1 MDVRTEPEVSPHK
14 PILSSKVPRR
24 VKVYLLQGEDWIDN
38 GTGYCTGDVDQET
51 RKPFFIVRNELDAD
65 DLILKSYLEGSIQ
78 YQRQQETL
86 IVWTDLLGKD
96 LALSFQ
102 ETEGCAE
109 LCEFIIKVQQEHY
122 SPEISLYYVIPNTG
136 VSESDGA
143 QSTGAQDITEL
154 ITGPITYPEDPTTEN
169 LEQVMEVINQGS
181 NSQFTRLSILAFV
194 VKTNYL
200 SKLVDAFSASEEKHK
215 LVNLYTLTEIV
226 KALILYNETTLLEDF
241 LATEEKILGLVG
253 ILEYDPEYPN
263 LKACHRDFLCDK
275 SKFKVVIDIPG
286 SDFSSSCNIT
296 NEDESTS
303 SNGHNNVATNN
314 DNDGLKPNIFRRDF
328 LLNFLKNVVLAR
340 FLDDQMF
347 NSLNSLIY
355 FNQVEI
361 INFLKDSS
369 KNNGFLE
376 KLFALYDNDS
386 DASMDTKRDGVK
398 MLHQYVLI
406 AKSLQSYQ
414 KTDFFAT
421 LVKTGLFRMISFAL
435 EDCDSNTRV
444 LGTELIVII
453 IEQDV
458 SLVNSIDSEESII
471 HGNATENGN
480 IAIDKDETLIEAKQ
494 SKLKLSDDM
503 TLITILAKLLLEDKN
518 AGLKMQAFE
527 ALRILLDS
535 NIALNADLT
544 DRGAPLSVG
553 VGGVN
558 EFELEHFKHE
568 VDKSE
573 HHEGDRH
580 LTEDGA
586 VNTNHYFQAF
596 YSQVAPILF
605 QDFIMLAQREPSQ
618 ELVNRI
624 QNDEILCQHLCE
636 IISFCCREH
645 ETHISRP
652 FFLNNDVLS
661 GIGKLLALDVKVTLK
676 LSVIRCLKGIVLI
689 NDNSYCQYII
699 GHGIVKSFFQ
709 FFETVMDQNNL
720 ANSAC
725 LDFLEIIVKNCDK
738 TINHGRRHSFKLL
751 ATHIYDNYGE
761 LYRNKIG
768 YVSTGRELVR
778 MVENNFYDKPV
789 SDAVKHDT
797 SFESDSEPILN
808 GTADASTPINEE
820 PGVEE
825 DESTSTP
832 RPSDIFQS
840 IENDMANSAKR
851 QREEEIMPPE
861 AEKATELV
869 HEEKKSRVYQD
880 EGEKG
885 KKRSSLKSKLSSA
898 SKKLGLGLRAKS
910 ANGGSNG
917 GTNGSVHQ

>member
-1 MDVRTEPEVSPHK
+1 MDVRKDTDASSPK
-14 PILSSKVPRR
+14 PLLSSKVPRR

-51 RKPFFIVRNELDAD
+51 RKPFFVVHNELDAD

-86 IVWTDLLGKD
+86 IVWTDLSGKD

-122 SPEISLYYVIPNTG
+122 SPEISLYYVIPNTSI
-136 VSESDGA
+136 SETDGA
-143 QSTGAQDITEL
+143 QGGASQDITEL

-169 LEQVMEVINQGS
+169 LELVMEVVNQGS
-181 NSQFTRLSILAFV
+181 NSQFTRLSILSFV
-194 VKTNYL
+194 VKNQYL
-200 SKLVDAFSASEEKHK
+200 TKLVHAFNASEKKHN

-226 KALILYNETTLLEDF
+226 KALILYNETALFEDF
-241 LATEEKILGLVG
+241 LSSEQKILGLVG

-263 LKACHRDFLCDK
+263 LKACHRDFLTDK

-286 SDFSSSCNIT
+286 CDFSSSCNTT
-296 NEDESTS
+296 NDDDTTP
-303 SNGHNNVATNN
+303 SNGHDSVASHN
-314 DNDGLKPNIFRRDF
+314 DSKDGPFKSNIFRRDF

-361 INFLKDSS
+361 INFLKDSPT
-369 KNNGFLE
+369 NNGFLE
-376 KLFALYDNDS
+376 KLFALYDDDGNDN
-386 DASMDTKRDGVK
+386 METKRDGVK

-421 LVKTGLFRMISFAL
+421 LVKAGLFRMISFAL
-435 EDCDSNTRV
+435 EDSDSNTRV

-458 SLVNSIDSEESII
+458 SLVNSIDSEESIF
-471 HGNATENGN
+471 HANQTENGS
-480 IAIDKDETLIEAKQ
+480 ATIDKDETLIEAKQ

-503 TLITILAKLLLEDKN
+503 TLISILAKLLLEDRN
-518 AGLKMQAFE
+518 PGLKMQAFE

-535 NIALNADLT
+535 NIALNVELPDCS
-544 DRGAPLSVG
+544 APVSVG

-568 VDKSE
+568 ADKSD
-573 HHEGDRH
+573 HHDGDRH
-580 LTEDGA
+580 RNDDGG
-586 VNTNHYFQAF
+586 VNTNSYFRAF
-596 YSQVAPILF
+596 YSRVAPVLF
-605 QDFIMLAQREPSQ
+605 KDFILLAEKEPNDQ
-618 ELVNRI
+618 LIERI

-652 FFLNNDVLS
+652 FFLNNHVLS
-661 GIGKLLALDVKVTLK
+661 GIGRLLSLDVRVTLK
-676 LSVIRCLKGIVLI
+676 LSVIRCLKSIVLI
-689 NDNSYCQYII
+689 NDISYCQYII
-699 GHGIVKSFFQ
+699 ANNIVRCFFE
-709 FFETVMDQNNL
+709 FFETVVEQNNL

-738 TINHGRRHSFKLL
+738 TINHGRRHTFKLL
-751 ATHIYDNYGE
+751 ATHIYENYDQ
-761 LYRNKIG
+761 LYRNSIG
-768 YVSTGRELVR
+768 YVSTGRELIR

-789 SDAVKHDT
+789 EDAVKHDT
-797 SFESDSEPILN
+797 SFDSDNEHILN
-808 GTADASTPINEE
+808 EANDASTPINED

-825 DESTSTP
+825 EERTP
-832 RPSDIFQS
+832 KPADLFEN
-840 IENDMANSAKR
+840 IEIDMVSNSKR
-851 QREEEIMPPE
+851 QREEEKTA
-861 AEKATELV
+861 AEPATATEPL

-885 KKRSSLKSKLSSA
+885 KKRTSLKSKLSSA

-910 ANGGSNG
+910 FNGGA
-917 GTNGSVHQ
+917 NGSVHQ